1 MKTKVLIL
9 STLSVFAMTLGAY
22 AKEDIVLKKNYST
35 DKIQITAGYD
45 KGEQAVIQILPSNV
59 SLTEF
64 AEAADKNDKV
74 IYTNFSV
81 ADENGV
87 CGFEAKITSS
97 GEYTAYICGENSGQI
112 IKRDF
117 VFWGSEA
124 YKAVIDGLNS
134 KSDESDFADFLADNI
149 DKLGFELD
157 IDDNLDIKAVGKQ
170 MYREL
175 NSKKLSDDE
184 FDANTELYKN
194 CAVVVALNSSKCENV
209 CAYLESV
216 VETDADVKSYFDKY
230 LNTVNAQ
237 KYFTKKLS
245 GINIK
250 SVSDL
255 KTNIKKA
262 LVLTVTKY
270 PDGYMSIK
278 DVLNTFKAEYGLN
291 SVSSSDKVYKGLAS
305 NDYDFISFITEYNK
319 LIKDK
324 NTSAAG
330 GTSSGGGGGTGGGG
344 GVRISNDLDISGVYV
359 DSNKSQSDPQQ
370 LKIKFD
376 DLGTVNWA
384 YPSISRLFELGIV
397 NGYSESEFMPQANV
411 KREEFVKM
419 ILCASGIN
427 DFESQNYF
435 SDVDANEWYSPYINT
450 AYKKGIIKGI
460 GNNDFGIGN
469 SITRQDMAL
478 IIYNVIKD
486 NPGFEYKS
494 GGEFADADLID
505 DYAKEAVDALGG
517 LKIINGI
524 GDDCFAPK
532 QNATRAETA
541 VIIDRALS
549 YINS

>member
-9 STLSVFAMTLGAY
+9 SILSVFAMTLGAY

-532 QNATRAETA
+532 QNATRAEAA